1 MNMHFDAYLKKLHGC
16 FTGKAVGGTLGM
28 PMEGYIGTKDISYY
42 DPVPTS
48 MLANDDLDLQVVWVE
63 VIRRCGLPVNR
74 RDLADGW
81 LRHMKAL
88 PDEYG
93 VVIRNLR
100 TGLFP
105 PLSGYYDNKFYAGM
119 GSAIRTELWAGLAP
133 GDPELAVKLSRED
146 ACCDHYADGVEASAF
161 LAAVESAAYTENDR
175 TKLIETGL
183 HFTEPGGR
191 LYKMFTE
198 TIKWWVELRDPLG
211 VRERIL
217 KKYFVQNWTDVGIN
231 LSFILIGWLAG
242 DEETEPSSKISRAL
256 CTVAGLGH
264 DGDCTAATLGSILG
278 ILYPDAFEKRW
289 TDPLGDD
296 LVLSGCIS
304 AMHEKATITEFCGQ
318 VASLCIGVQEY
329 YGSPV
334 RLSDRPPTGT
344 ESIARWADSDD
355 HISLAPGYDRNES
368 CIALRPFTVK
378 LIYPEKVALA
388 PSESG
393 LFTALISVPGNRPV
407 PFSLK
412 LKASDGWKTEPSDF
426 HIDAAGQET
435 KICFSV
441 TAPVRSRRVALNSLD
456 FHFKTQ
462 DLSFTVSAGLIE
474 TINFRHVKYDFDVEG
489 CPPDKIF
496 ENAEIIPIY
505 NHFWKIPGG
514 AHLYSVEMRP
524 HARISEAI
532 MLIQGTRPVKVWYDG
547 ELIMS
552 HDGSEYCPAFH
563 RSENLKIIT
572 LSGEWKRFI
581 LYAGKGIKDG
591 VPRGKNDTPFNSLA
605 PVEGCPTPYEIRKK
619 YDAESLYGGEDGELF
634 FGLANRTSYEWIY
647 ELEWR

>member
-1 MNMHFDAYLKKLHGC
+1 MNIAYDSYLKKLYGC

-28 PMEGYIGTKDISYY
+28 PMEGYIGTKNITYY
-42 DPVPTS
+42 NPVPTS
-48 MLANDDLDLQVVWVE
+48 MVANDDLDLQVIWVE

-93 VVIRNLR
+93 VVIRNLK

-133 GDPELAVKLSRED
+133 GDPELAVRLSRED
-146 ACCDHYADGVEASAF
+146 ACCDHYGDGVDASAF
-161 LAAVESAAYTENDR
+161 LAAIESAAYTESDR
-175 TKLIETGL
+175 TALIETGL
-183 HFTEPGGR
+183 RYVEPNSR
-191 LYKMFTE
+191 LDTMFRA
-198 TIKWWVELRDPLG
+198 TIKWWNELRNPLE

-217 KKYFVQNWTDVGIN
+217 KTYYVQNWTDVGIN

-242 DEETEPSSKISRAL
+242 DEETEPYAKISRAL
-256 CTVAGLGH
+256 CTAAGLGN
-264 DGDCTAATLGSILG
+264 DGDCTTATLGSILG
-278 ILYPDAFEKRW
+278 IIYPDAFEPRW

-296 LVLSGCIS
+296 LVLSSCIS
-304 AMHEKATITEFCGQ
+304 AMHEKATIMEFCGQ
-318 VASLCIGVQEY
+318 VSSLCTDVQDF

-334 RLSDRPPTGT
+334 RLSDVSSINT
-344 ESIARWADSDD
+344 ERVSRWADSDRNIVLKSD
-355 HISLAPGYDRNES
+355 YNRRESL
-368 CIALRPFTVK
+368 IILRPFTVK

-393 LFTALISVPGNRPV
+393 RFTALISNPKEKYVNTSLTLSVP
-407 PFSLK
+407 
-412 LKASDGWKTEPSDF
+412 DGWKVEPPYF
-426 HIDAAGQET
+426 NIDVSKDET
-435 KICFSV
+435 GVCFNI
-441 TAPVRSRRVALNSLD
+441 TAPVRCRRVALNSID
-456 FHFKTQ
+456 FNFDTE
-462 DLSFTVSAGLIE
+462 DMTFTASAGLIE
-474 TINFRHVKYDFDVEG
+474 TINFKHVTADFDVTE
-489 CPPDKIF
+489 CPSDTLF
-496 ENAEIIPIY
+496 EEAEIVPVY
-505 NHFWKIPGG
+505 NHFWNIPGG
-514 AHLYSVEMRP
+514 AHLYSIEMRP

-563 RSENLKIIT
+563 RSENLRMIT
-572 LSGEWKRFI
+572 LSGDWKRFI
-581 LYAGKGIKDG
+581 IFAGKGISDG
-591 VPRGKNDTPFNSLA
+591 IPRGENDTPFNSFA
-605 PVEGCPTPYEIRKK
+605 PVEGCPTPFEIRRK
-619 YDAESLYGGEDGELF
+619 YDAELLYGGEDGELF
-634 FGLANRTSYEWIY
+634 FGFANRTSYEWLY